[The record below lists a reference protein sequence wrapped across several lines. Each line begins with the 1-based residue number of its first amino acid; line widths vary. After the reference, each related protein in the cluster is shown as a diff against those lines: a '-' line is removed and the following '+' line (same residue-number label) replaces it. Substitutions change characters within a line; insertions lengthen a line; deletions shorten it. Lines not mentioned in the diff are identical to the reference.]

1 MQHIHCLAKLSC
13 SRCVDR
19 SIFHQA
25 RHYIA
30 PVRQDRPL
38 DSSMVQHSL
47 PNRTDFDGAPGVHI
61 PFAVLLLFA
70 GARVFP
76 PERPHLPFRVPRLD
90 RFRRGIGRPTITPTF
105 AGGRS
110 RGVAAAPGENPRAV
124 RSCRSCDVTTGR
136 CCHGLCLLQVFGD
149 LVGPA
154 RFRSA
159 HPPAEQDFNAMFRA
173 TCSAIQRTTGDRVIS
188 LRKPLPAPI
197 RSWVYGDFRNECDFR
212 RHLFPSVRCL
222 PHRTHRRPCSV
233 LRG

>member
-1 MQHIHCLAKLSC
+1 MHRRNIFNLRAMFRYPRATHSLPGQTQLLSM
-13 SRCVDR
+13 RR
-19 SIFHQA
+19 SFDLSPSTTLHRA
-25 RHYIA
+25 CETRSSA
-30 PVRQDRPL
+30 L

-61 PFAVLLLFA
+61 PFAVLFLFA

-90 RFRRGIGRPTITPTF
+90 RFRRGISRPTITPTF

-110 RGVAAAPGENPRAV
+110 RGFAAAPGENPRAV

-159 HPPAEQDFNAMFRA
+159 HPPAEL
-173 TCSAIQRTTGDRVIS
+173 V
-188 LRKPLPAPI
+188 
-197 RSWVYGDFRNECDFR
+197 
-212 RHLFPSVRCL
+212 
-222 PHRTHRRPCSV
+222 
-233 LRG
+233 